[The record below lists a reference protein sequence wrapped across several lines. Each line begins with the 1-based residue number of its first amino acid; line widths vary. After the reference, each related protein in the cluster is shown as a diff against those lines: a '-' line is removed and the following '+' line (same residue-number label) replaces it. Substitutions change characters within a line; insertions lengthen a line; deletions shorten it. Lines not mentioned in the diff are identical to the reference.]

1 MRLPSDLVYTM
12 RRYTT
17 KDRRPKIGG
26 CETGREGEL
35 YMYNLLC
42 PGKSIAHYFLGFKGY
57 PKESGYTHMDADV
70 EVKNGA

>member
-12 RRYTT
+12 RRYAT

-35 YMYNLLC
+35 YKYNLLC
-42 PGKSIAHYFLGFKGY
+42 PGKSIAHYFW
-57 PKESGYTHMDADV
+57 V
-70 EVKNGA
+70 